1 MENQMIVYKATIWF
15 QIDIFKLEQKKLP
28 KNEKFVWLVTDV
40 YYGFMQLKNKKKYFI
55 GKK

>member
-1 MENQMIVYKATIWF
+1 MIVYKATIWF